1 MIFSKTVYLTLEIV
15 LDIHEDQ
22 LAAFGGRTGVRDLGL
37 LEGAVAAPQA
47 GFGDEELYKGVFEKA
62 AVYAFSIAESQPF
75 VDGNK
80 RTGLNAALLFL
91 ALNGHELNEC
101 RMELY
106 DMMIHIAKK
115 EADKENIA
123 ELLRNAVIDSITHS
137 LK

>member
-1 MIFSKTVYLTLEIV
+1 MIFTGIVYLDLDMV

-22 LAAFGGRTGVRDLGL
+22 LAAFGGRSGIRDKGL
-37 LEGAVAAPQA
+37 LEGAIAAPQA
-47 GFGDEELYKGVFEKA
+47 GFGDKELYVDIFEKA

-91 ALNGHELNEC
+91 AINGYEVIEC

-106 DMMIHIAKK
+106 EVMMGVANKK
-115 EADKENIA
+115 ADKDDIA
-123 ELLRNAVIDSITHS
+123 ELLRNLVIESIT
-137 LK
+137 KRIK

>member
-1 MIFSKTVYLTLEIV
+1 MIFSGTVYLDLEMV

-22 LAAFGGRTGVRDLGL
+22 LATFGGRAGIRDRGL
-37 LEGAVAAPQA
+37 LEGAIAAPQA
-47 GFGDEELYKGVFEKA
+47 GFGEKEAYPDLFEKA

-91 ALNGHELNEC
+91 ALNGYDVTEC

-106 DMMIHIAKK
+106 QVMIDVANKK
-115 EADKENIA
+115 ADKDDIA
-123 ELLRNAVIDSITHS
+123 ELLRSVVVDSIKKS
-137 LK
+137 LE

>member
-1 MIFSKTVYLTLEIV
+1 MIFVRTVYLTLDMV

-22 LAAFGGRTGVRDLGL
+22 LAAFGGRAGIRDRGL

-47 GFGDEELYKGVFEKA
+47 GFGEEELYKDVFEKA

-80 RTGLNAALLFL
+80 RTALNAALLFL
-91 ALNGHELNEC
+91 ALNEYEINEC

-106 DMMIHIAKK
+106 DMMINVAKK
-115 EADKENIA
+115 EAGRDDIA
-123 ELLRNAVIDSITHS
+123 ELLRNVVIDSMKNS
-137 LK
+137 VQ